1 MSTEIRADRDHDI
14 TLDAAA
20 KLTKKYRSIGTI
32 VPSLGVLIKGEFFGK
47 NAMVEILNQNG
58 CVGLRMYYG
67 ADDLLVPHMVIVG
80 VDANGDDQVTG
91 KIAEHSMLCPPACGT
106 LNKLNSDI

>member
-1 MSTEIRADRDHDI
+1 MNTEIRADLDHSI

-20 KLTKKYRSIGTI
+20 KLTKKYRSIGNI
-32 VPSLGVLIKGEFFGK
+32 IPSLGVVIKGEFFGK
-47 NAMVEILNQNG
+47 NALVEILNQNG

-67 ADDLLVPHMVIVG
+67 ADDLLVPHMVVVG

-91 KIAEHSMLCPPACGT
+91 HIADMSVLCPPTCGT
-106 LNKLNSDI
+106 ANKLNSDI